1 MKCAKREI
9 KKDNSMTYFSLV
21 FLYTTWNIPKEVY
34 GVCRTY
40 IKRIFFLQIRFCTL
54 SFYDDH

>member
-1 MKCAKREI
+1 MKCAKRKI

-21 FLYTTWNIPKEVY
+21 FCVLGTSLKKFMEYVEHISKEF
-34 GVCRTY
+34 
-40 IKRIFFLQIRFCTL
+40 FFLQIRFCTL